1 MTATFLGLKMA
12 SNNIA
17 RLGVVL
23 GLDSA
28 EFVRGLDA
36 ANKKLYDFGVSVAKQ
51 GAAAVVALGAAFVS
65 ASYAAVKFADE
76 IADVA
81 KANDIAIDTIIKLND
96 ALANSGGN
104 AEDSGKL
111 LAGFTK
117 YMDSAATGSFE
128 AQQALGKLGVSLKD
142 VANLSTEELFKRI
155 VQSVSEIEDPL
166 TRNAKAMEIFGK
178 AAKGV
183 DFVGVAEEMNQ
194 VNVMTEHQAQ
204 AIKDAAD
211 AFDILSQAAR
221 DVKFTIATEM
231 GTSLKQTIQYF
242 EDLFSTVNIG
252 GGLWKSIFDKM
263 AYGVAFM
270 AFEVKDLIRV
280 MGSWGEAYTAIM
292 DGRFS
297 DIDKISAQRMR
308 EREADEAKLLTLE
321 KQLSAPSTAPSPWDN
336 APTTMPRRPGQTD
349 GPRRVVTPG
358 VDKEAEAAKRHAAA
372 EARRIAQEAEAAAK
386 RQFDLEK
393 KGREVA
399 AQQRED
405 DLKAI
410 SLQEQMYSEGGAA
423 MQEQQRLQSIQLQ
436 RAQEL
441 FMLEQRGVNLAKE
454 DLQFEREYL
463 ELTNKH
469 KDAIEA
475 INANKA
481 LDVDERTRSIA
492 KENELFAKGTELAKE
507 RNRLI
512 KADVE
517 SQKTFSY
524 GWSKAFEDY
533 KKAAENAATDGAK
546 AFQTF
551 SKGME
556 DAIDSFVETG
566 KVSFSN
572 FTESIIKDLLKIA
585 LKKQALNLLDMGTGG
600 VGTLISAGMK
610 FFGFAD
616 GGDPPVG
623 VPSMVGERGPE
634 LFIPKTAGTIVPNN
648 MLRGNDTGPTI
659 NYNGPYIANLSAIDT
674 QSGAAF
680 LAKNKQAVWA
690 TYQSANRSIPM
701 SR

>member
-1 MTATFLGLKMA
+1 MA
-12 SNNIA
+12 ANNIA

-36 ANKKLYDFGVSVAKQ
+36 ANKKLYDFGVNVAKQ
-51 GAAAVVALGAAFVS
+51 GAQAVVALGAAFVA
-65 ASYAAVKFADE
+65 ASFEAVKFADE

-81 KANDIAIDTIIKLND
+81 KANDVAIDTIIKLNN

-128 AQQALGKLGVSLKD
+128 AQQALGKMGVSLKD
-142 VANLSTEELFKRI
+142 IANLSTEELFKRI

-166 TRNAKAMEIFGK
+166 IRNARAMEIFGK

-194 VNVMTEHQAQ
+194 VNVMTEYQAQ

-211 AFDILSQAAR
+211 AFDILSQSAR

-231 GTSLKQTIQYF
+231 GTSLKQTIEYF
-242 EDLFSTVNIG
+242 VDLFSTVNVG

-270 AFEVKDLIRV
+270 AFEVKDLVRV
-280 MGSWGEAYTAIM
+280 MGSWGDAYTAIM
-292 DGRFS
+292 EGRFG
-297 DIDKISAQRMR
+297 DIDKIAEKRMQ
-308 EREADEAKLLTLE
+308 ERTADEARLIALD
-321 KQLSAPSTAPSPWDN
+321 KQLSAPFIAPSPSDN

-349 GPRRVVTPG
+349 GPRRTVTVG

-372 EARRIAQEAEAAAK
+372 EARRIAQDAEAAAK

-399 AQQRED
+399 AQQKED

-423 MQEQQRLQSIQLQ
+423 MQEQQRLQAIQLQ

-475 INANKA
+475 INANKN
-481 LDVDERTRSIA
+481 LDINERARAIA
-492 KENELFAKGTELAKE
+492 KENELFAAGTELARE

-524 GWSKAFEDY
+524 GWNKAFEDY

-572 FTESIIKDLLKIA
+572 FTESIIKDLLKVA
-585 LKKQALNLLDMGTGG
+585 LKKQALNLLDMGSGG

-610 FFGFAD
+610 IFGFAD
-616 GGDPPVG
+616 GGNPPVG

>member
-1 MTATFLGLKMA
+1 MA
-12 SNNIA
+12 ANNIA

-36 ANKKLYDFGVSVAKQ
+36 ANKKLYDFGVNVAKQ
-51 GAAAVVALGAAFVS
+51 GAQAVVALGAAFVA
-65 ASYAAVKFADE
+65 ASFEAVKFADE

-81 KANDIAIDTIIKLND
+81 KANDVAIDTIIKLNN

-128 AQQALGKLGVSLKD
+128 AQQALGKMGVSLKD
-142 VANLSTEELFKRI
+142 IANLSTEELFKRI

-166 TRNAKAMEIFGK
+166 IRNARAMEIFGK

-194 VNVMTEHQAQ
+194 VNVMTEYQAQ

-211 AFDILSQAAR
+211 AFDILSQSAR

-231 GTSLKQTIQYF
+231 GTSLKQTIEYF
-242 EDLFSTVNIG
+242 VDLFSTVNVG

-270 AFEVKDLIRV
+270 AFEVKDLVRV
-280 MGSWGEAYTAIM
+280 MGSWGDAYTAIM
-292 DGRFS
+292 EGRFG
-297 DIDKISAQRMR
+297 DIDKIAEKRMQ
-308 EREADEAKLLTLE
+308 ERTADEARLIALD
-321 KQLSAPSTAPSPWDN
+321 KQLSAPFIAPSPSDN

-349 GPRRVVTPG
+349 GPRRTVTVG

-372 EARRIAQEAEAAAK
+372 EARRIAQDAEAAAK

-399 AQQRED
+399 AQQKED

-410 SLQEQMYSEGGAA
+410 SLQEQMYAEGGAA
-423 MQEQQRLQSIQLQ
+423 MQEQQRLQAIQLQ

-475 INANKA
+475 INANKN
-481 LDVDERTRSIA
+481 LDINERARAIA
-492 KENELFAKGTELAKE
+492 KENELFAAGTELARE

-572 FTESIIKDLLKIA
+572 FTESIIKDLLKVA
-585 LKKQALNLLDMGTGG
+585 LKKQALNLLDMGSGG

-610 FFGFAD
+610 IFGFAD
-616 GGDPPVG
+616 GGNPPVN